1 MSQNYYDTMLKDLIK
16 INKDFE
22 RKYDQHIENI
32 EATQRIVIENQ
43 GGIKS
48 LVKMNYDAMI
58 KNRNEILENRNIIL
72 NGIEDIQAKL
82 ISIEEKLTPT

>member
-22 RKYDQHIENI
+22 GKYDQHIENI